1 MGSRWV
7 VVSVVVIRLVSDGVA
22 VVICTS
28 WLGSGNR
35 NGTRGVMTWSRERR
49 ICTVLLM
56 HIGFV

>member
-28 WLGSGNR
+28 WLGSGNG
-35 NGTRGVMTWSRERR
+35 NGTRGVMTWSR
-49 ICTVLLM
+49 
-56 HIGFV
+56 